1 MTVVSPFIEP
11 RKQDS
16 RLIRRDFQ
24 MLINGKS
31 VDARSG
37 ERIERESPAY
47 EGIVVSSVPKG
58 SYEDSVAGIL
68 AARKAFDEGPW
79 PRMSGN
85 ERAKI
90 LHRISEAIY
99 DNREELATIEALEIG
114 KPISGARGEAEFSAE
129 LWAFAAGHARGLEG
143 ETHNSLGEGLLGL
156 MLREPIGVVGI
167 VTPWNFPLLIGSE
180 RVPWALGAGCTVVMK
195 PSEFTSG
202 STIRMAELARDC
214 GLPDGVFNVVT
225 GYGDPV
231 GQAFA
236 EHPATD
242 FMSFTGSYRVG
253 QIVGAKAAGNI
264 KRVGLELGG
273 KGPQIVF
280 ADASLDAAADKVG
293 SAAFGNSGQVC
304 IAGSRLL
311 VQRPARDEML
321 ERLSQQAA
329 KIVVGDP
336 LDETVKMGSVIH
348 RPHLEKIERYVG
360 EGQRD
365 GAEIVFGGSRLG
377 NAGSYYAPTVF
388 NEVRPDMSIARDEIF
403 GPVLSV
409 LTFDTPEEAVKLA
422 NDTIYGLS
430 ASVWSNNLSK
440 AIQTIRKVRAGRCW
454 INGAIAGSP
463 EMGISGYKQSGIGR
477 ELGRHGFD
485 EYSQMKSVVVVLEK
499 EKPWV

>member
-1 MTVVSPFIEP
+1 MTVVTPFIEP
-11 RKQDS
+11 RKQDD
-16 RLIRRDFQ
+16 RLIRREYR
-24 MLINGKS
+24 MLIGGKS

-58 SYEDSVAGIL
+58 SLEDSVAGIM
-68 AARKAFDEGPW
+68 AARKAFDDGPW
-79 PRMSGN
+79 PRMSGH
-85 ERAKI
+85 ERATI
-90 LHRISEAIY
+90 LHRIGEAIY
-99 DNREELATIEALEIG
+99 AHREELAVIESLEIG
-114 KPISGARGEAEFSAE
+114 KPIAAARGEMSYCSE
-129 LWAFAAGHARGLEG
+129 LWIFAAGHARGLQG
-143 ETHNSLGEGLLGL
+143 ETHNSLGQNLLGL
-156 MLREPIGVVGI
+156 MLREPVGVVGI
-167 VTPWNFPLLIGSE
+167 VTPWNFPMIIGSE
-180 RVPWALGAGCTVVMK
+180 RVPWALGAGCTVVIK

-202 STIRMAELARDC
+202 STVRMAEIARDC

-242 FMSFTGSYRVG
+242 FMSFTGSFRVG
-253 QIVGAKAAGNI
+253 QIVGAKAAGSV
-264 KRVGLELGG
+264 KKVGLELGG

-280 ADASLDAAADKVG
+280 NDASLDAAADKVG

-304 IAGSRLL
+304 IAGSRLI
-311 VQRPARDEML
+311 VQRGARDEIL
-321 ERLSQQAA
+321 ERLTNQAK

-365 GAEIVFGGSRLG
+365 GAEVVFGGSRLG
-377 NAGSYYAPTVF
+377 NAGNYYAPTVF
-388 NEVRPDMSIARDEIF
+388 NEVRPDMSIHRDEIF

-409 LTFDTPEEAVKLA
+409 LTFDTPEEAVQLA
-422 NDTIYGLS
+422 NDTNYGLS
-430 ASVWSNNLSK
+430 ASVWSNDLSK

-477 ELGRHGFD
+477 ELGKYGFD
-485 EYSQMKSVVVVLEK
+485 EYSAMKSVVVVLEK
-499 EKPWV
+499 DKPWV